1 MRKKINSKQKTFKF
15 TPPPE
20 ILDCMTYRIK
30 VIKEAPG
37 IGTIKTFVVEKYQNS
52 LLGGVKAEVT
62 FTYSNKK
69 EVEITGDEKEV
80 FYACI
85 ERIKLKK
92 NKVEAEKTVQ
102 SFIKTFSTTVVG
114 ARARREGKY
123 LLGSKGTIP
132 RAEYSNPFALGKS
145 GSLLNAALAQ
155 RDMTTKE
162 LADQMKEDTEQK
174 ESTTYTHTSGSR
186 AISRDVALK
195 YAEILKCDPVD
206 LMFNKMT
213 IPVWGKVNLMI
224 PVDMEKTYSPG
235 EIYSYTANVGD
246 TEITIVPRDIWRSDI
261 KAIKVDAKGTMFH
274 NQVAFYYY
282 KKNND
287 EAALNK
293 LCIVGRE
300 VYPHPELD
308 PNYTETEFY
317 FGVYENIRGKSNL
330 INPDPFV
337 DDVESKFILKNFKP
351 TFISPVVAMVNT
363 DTLVD
368 DTDKQGSIPPGE
380 YRMEEKLRREHQVL
394 KDQLKK
400 QLITADKYEKQA
412 NEIHE
417 QIAIFQKRL
426 DEQVLKEKKLMFTEG
441 NFPSQK
447 FSYFGKKYTKKV
459 S

>member
-1 MRKKINSKQKTFKF
+1 MRRKINPKQQIFKF

-20 ILDCMTYRIK
+20 SMTYRIK

-69 EVEITGDEKEV
+69 EVEINGDEKEV
-80 FYACI
+80 FHACI

-92 NKVEAEKTVQ
+92 NKVEAEKTIQ

-114 ARARREGKY
+114 TRAKRLNKKLQKFITE
-123 LLGSKGTIP
+123 
-132 RAEYSNPFALGKS
+132 EYYNPFALGKS

-235 EIYSYTANVGD
+235 EIYSYNTNVGD

-287 EAALNK
+287 DAALNK

-300 VYPHPELD
+300 VYPNPELD
-308 PNYTETEFY
+308 PNYIETEFY

-337 DDVESKFILKNFKP
+337 DDMESKFILKNFKP

-368 DTDKQGSIPPGE
+368 DTDKQGSIPPSE
-380 YRMEEKLRREHQVL
+380 YRMEEKLRREHQIL

-426 DEQVLKEKKLMFTEG
+426 DEQLFKEKKLMFTEDNLSSQ
-441 NFPSQK
+441 NFN
-447 FSYFGKKYTKKV
+447 YFGKKKKAG
-459 S
+459 